1 MSGASAGQAA
11 ARGAEPLRL
20 LAAGAD
26 PCLPPNPMGAA
37 MACAWNARQM
47 KAAPELA

>member
-1 MSGASAGQAA
+1 LSALVDLAA
-11 ARGAEPLRL
+11 VRGAEPPRL
-20 LAAGAD
+20 LAAGAERR
-26 PCLPPNPMGAA
+26 LPPIPMGAA